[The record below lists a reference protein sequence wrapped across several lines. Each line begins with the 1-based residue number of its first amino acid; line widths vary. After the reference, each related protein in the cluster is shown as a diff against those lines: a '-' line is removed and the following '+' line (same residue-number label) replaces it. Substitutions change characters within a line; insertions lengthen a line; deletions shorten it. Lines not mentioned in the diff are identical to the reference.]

1 MKVAFRM
8 ESPTL
13 LETLGFSTPN
23 ENEKEDTASQDT
35 PATRATSATST
46 TSTTPTSTSPST
58 PSTATTAT
66 TPTPATPATQTDE
79 PEDASEKKEV
89 KPTKR
94 KERLIRIP
102 TDSSSF
108 FRVRAKN
115 LHMFQ
120 FTAGGDLQV
129 PEMRG
134 EPAKVI
140 ELPFYR
146 PATADEIAQEE
157 QRQIDEIRAVERE
170 FDETFKLLKSAI
182 TEWRATGFSADV
194 IKYQRDLQR
203 LDAQRTQLRSPLRWT
218 KEFKNLS
225 VNKILLTEIHEKRKL
240 GYPVLALQSVRL
252 PYEKTIIASA
262 TKPVK
267 GEAEE
272 GGEGEGEEGE
282 GGEEEGEV
290 EQFTLF
296 SSPTDPE
303 HGFLSPDT
311 MVEFIYNSTKYNCV
325 LQAYEGERLT
335 MLGRQ
340 DVRPVL
346 LKSRNPRQ
354 MRVITSRVVGQVE
367 TPREL
372 LINIL
377 KSLIS
382 QHPKFADDLRKT
394 GTSTLVFTEPKDG
407 VLGVGMSATD
417 PQITE
422 KSEWKGKNFLGQA
435 WTAVREGL
443 PPAEEDQDAEELQD
457 AQAIQQ
463 GGYTE
468 HGKTAEEERIQRTK
482 VLMGK
487 YRHRR
492 GF

>member
-13 LETLGFSTPN
+13 LETLGFSTPS
-23 ENEKEDTASQDT
+23 TQDT
-35 PATRATSATST
+35 DTPSTTNSSSLTPSTVNSSTST
-46 TSTTPTSTSPST
+46 PFTATPFTATPST
-58 PSTATTAT
+58 PDVVEAET
-66 TPTPATPATQTDE
+66 
-79 PEDASEKKEV
+79 EKAV
-89 KPTKR
+89 KTGKR
-94 KERLIRIP
+94 KERRIQIP

-115 LHMFQ
+115 LYMFQ

-140 ELPFYR
+140 ELPYYR
-146 PATADEIAQEE
+146 PATALEIEQEE
-157 QRQIDEIRAVERE
+157 QRQFEEIRAVERE

-182 TEWRATGFSADV
+182 TEWRSTGYSADV

-225 VNKILLTEIHEKRKL
+225 VNKILLSEIHEKRKL
-240 GYPVLALQSVRL
+240 GYPVLALKSVRL
-252 PYEKTIIASA
+252 PYEKTIIASK
-262 TKPVK
+262 TKPET
-267 GEAEE
+267 GDAESDA
-272 GGEGEGEEGE
+272 GSEGEGEVEAE
-282 GGEEEGEV
+282 AEADEV
-290 EQFTLF
+290 FILF

-311 MVEFIYNSTKYNCV
+311 MVEFIYNSTKYNCIF
-325 LQAYEGERLT
+325 QAYEGERLT
-335 MLGRQ
+335 MMGRQ
-340 DVRPVL
+340 DVRPIL

-377 KSLIS
+377 KALIS
-382 QHPKFADDLRKT
+382 QHPNFADDLRKT
-394 GTSTLVFTEPKDG
+394 GTSTLVYSETRDG

-422 KSEWKGKNFLGQA
+422 KTSWKGKNFLGQA

-443 PPAEEDQDAEELQD
+443 PPLDQDVEPLQ
-457 AQAIQQ
+457 QG

-468 HGKTAEEERIQRTK
+468 HGKTLEEEKIQRK
-482 VLMGK
+482 NVLMGK

-492 GF
+492 GFN

>member
-35 PATRATSATST
+35 PATPRA
-46 TSTTPTSTSPST
+46 
-58 PSTATTAT
+58 
-66 TPTPATPATQTDE
+66 ATPAPQTDE

-94 KERLIRIP
+94 KERLIQIP

-134 EPAKVI
+134 ESAKVI

-170 FDETFKLLKSAI
+170 FDETFKLLKTAI

-267 GEAEE
+267 GEAEAEAEEAEGE
-272 GGEGEGEEGE
+272 GGEGEGGE
-282 GGEEEGEV
+282 GGEGER

-340 DVRPVL
+340 DVRPIL

-382 QHPKFADDLRKT
+382 QHPNFADDLRKT
-394 GTSTLVFTEPKDG
+394 GTSTLVFTEAKDG

-457 AQAIQQ
+457 VQAIQQ

-468 HGKTAEEERIQRTK
+468 HGKTAEEERVQRTK